1 MLFKASTQCHGYLD
15 FRFEWSQGHLFRASF
30 LVGRKMRL
38 LCLLGIFLLAIEG
51 PGASK
56 ADHAIGDNLGA
67 VEGIDGVED
76 ETVVDVAEEEEE
88 EEEEGGTEGKVSQDI
103 TNTALENITGSNILK
118 NAINL
123 SEKSLTEEAVESD
136 QENGEKEVNYS
147 AESPINAEEG
157 SGLDGSDEEVL
168 DEDVNNDQND
178 EDTTNKEVDSPCS
191 VCYCYTLSEAGDPIR
206 MDDEMF
212 FKLANT
218 SDKIIKVDCSN
229 RNISTWTSMK
239 GSNLAVDLSN
249 NLLEELPDFL
259 EKGMVSLDLSNNQV
273 TSLPPFHFVNLA
285 QSLVLLNLAGNM
297 LSITGLSDT
306 SLQMNPEQHLSQAWV
321 LETLSLAD
329 NRLHSLP
336 ADLFGQ
342 LSRLQSLDLSSNPLS
357 EMDAATVQAI
367 GGIVTLNSLSLA
379 DCGLTSLSH
388 GLVGI
393 IIVILIITIT
403 MINPIT
409 TIMIMIKV
417 DGLTQ
422 LESFDL
428 SGNPFTTVD
437 PRLRSA
443 PSLTSLV
450 LDRSL

>member
-1 MLFKASTQCHGYLD
+1 
-15 FRFEWSQGHLFRASF
+15 
-30 LVGRKMRL
+30 MRL
-38 LCLLGIFLLAIEG
+38 RCLLVIVLLAIEG

-56 ADHAIGDNLGA
+56 ADKDHAIGDNLGA

-88 EEEEGGTEGKVSQDI
+88 EDGGAEGLVSKD
-103 TNTALENITGSNILK
+103 TNTAFENLTGSNILK
-118 NAINL
+118 NVTNL
-123 SEKSLTEEAVESD
+123 SEKSLTEVAVESD
-136 QENGEKEVNYS
+136 QDNGEQEVKYS
-147 AESPINAEEG
+147 AESLIDAEEG

-168 DEDVNNDQND
+168 AEDVNNDKND
-178 EDTTNKEVDSPCS
+178 EDTTNKEIDSPTEEGPCS
-191 VCYCYTLSEAGDPIR
+191 VCYCSTLSESGDPVR
-206 MDDEMF
+206 MNDEMF

-229 RNISTWTSMK
+229 RNISTWTPMQ

-249 NLLEELPDFL
+249 NLLEDLPDFL
-259 EKGMVSLDLSNNQV
+259 EKGMVTLDLSNNQV
-273 TSLPPFHFVNLA
+273 TSLPPFHFVNL
-285 QSLVLLNLAGNM
+285 SSTLVFLNLAGNM

-367 GGIVTLNSLSLA
+367 GGIVTLKSLSLA

-403 MINPIT
+403 MINLIT
-409 TIMIMIKV
+409 IKV

-450 LDRSL
+450 LDRLL